1 MYLDGGHRWSE
12 ILGTGRHKRP
22 ISKLIEIFVAIGG
35 IVVRD
40 DDLLTVSEAQPAR
53 IKPPV
58 TASAQ

>member
-1 MYLDGGHRWSE
+1 MYLDEGHRWSE
-12 ILGTGRHKRP
+12 ILGTGRDERP
-22 ISKLIEIFVAIGG
+22 IAKLTEIFVAMGG

-40 DDLLTVSEAQPAR
+40 DDLLAVSEAQPAR